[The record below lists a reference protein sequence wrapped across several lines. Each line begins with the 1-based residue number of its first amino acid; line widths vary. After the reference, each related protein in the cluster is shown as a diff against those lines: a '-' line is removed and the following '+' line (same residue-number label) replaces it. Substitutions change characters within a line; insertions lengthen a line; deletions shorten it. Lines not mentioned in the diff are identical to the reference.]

1 MAEDKSAEPV
11 MTRDRFVTVL
21 KPLTVSAIAMAYR
34 KVLHALGKDAAELSL
49 DTLMTLTEKKVKTT
63 GKNETIG
70 EDKYMTLFAHLVAI
84 QIKLAEYDN
93 PKRYLTKDHYQNARR
108 EEMVALRRFQ
118 QQKRRKTKVA
128 VDEMMMGSD
137 RLF

>member
-1 MAEDKSAEPV
+1 

-34 KVLHALGKDAAELSL
+34 KVLHALGKEAAELSL
-49 DTLMTLTEKKVKTT
+49 DTLLTLTEMKTT
-63 GKNETIG
+63 GQNETIG

-93 PKRYLTKDHYQNARR
+93 PKRYLTKDHYHNARR

-118 QQKRRKTKVA
+118 QQKRRKTKAA